1 MSEKIVKKKE
11 PEKLEFGISMEG
23 KPLPIWHYTF
33 IPSGMRLATKK
44 DLIRGRAVLY
54 QVQLGPDA
62 GDYYTDF
69 VRASTI
75 GPLLHMIAKGIP
87 VYVKE
92 S

>member
-1 MSEKIVKKKE
+1 MEKKD
-11 PEKLEFGISMEG
+11 PEKLDFGISMDG
-23 KPLPIWHYTF
+23 KSYPIWHYTF
-33 IPSGMRLATKK
+33 VPSGMRLATRQ
-44 DLIRGRAVLY
+44 DLLRGRAVLC

-75 GPLLHMIAKGIP
+75 EPLRYMVDHGIP

-92 S
+92 